1 MNQKTVSFNTTK
13 KVKSKSMTTTTKSF
27 GKQLKDYVS
36 TNGDVVKDAHGVVAC
51 AIPLVI
57 SGLIAL
63 VGVGV
68 IPGGKLAYY
77 VSFYVMAF
85 VLALAA
91 ALTLG
96 DKRHTEGNEDVAPT
110 VGLGA
115 ILLTLGL
122 AALACFKD
130 LGAFQ
135 TVLGG

>member
-1 MNQKTVSFNTTK
+1 MNTP
-13 KVKSKSMTTTTKSF
+13 TKSF

-36 TNGDVVKDAHGVVAC
+36 TDGNVVSNTPGFIAL

-57 SGLIAL
+57 SLLMAL
-63 VGVGV
+63 VGFGI
-68 IPGGKLAYY
+68 IPGGKVLYH
-77 VSFYVMAF
+77 VSFYAMAF

-96 DKRHTEGNEDVAPT
+96 NKRHTEGNEDVAPAI
-110 VGLGA
+110 GLGA
-115 ILLTLGL
+115 IVLTLGL